1 MWRLGRHVGAV
12 GARAALAAT
21 VGVAARTAYAE
32 EAAPNTAIGRTAYA
46 EEAAPSTAIGGD
58 EVDEWEVEKEKCSF
72 CRAFLKSPCKLP
84 FKNWSICVDKA
95 KAEEADFVKVC
106 SEYTGALLECTSTH
120 SEFFTDLDKNDE
132 EEGEDEAESE
142 AEAETEAEAKPREA
156 EAIDDRAKGEEEAKK
171 S

>member
-1 MWRLGRHVGAV
+1 M
-12 GARAALAAT
+12 AAT
-21 VGVAARTAYAE
+21 VAA
-32 EAAPNTAIGRTAYA
+32 RTAYA

-106 SEYTGALLECTSTH
+106 SEYTGALLECTSTN
-120 SEFFTDLDKNDE
+120 SEFFADLDKSDDE
-132 EEGEDEAESE
+132 EGGDEAESE
-142 AEAETEAEAKPREA
+142 AETEAETETEAKPREA
-156 EAIDDRAKGEEEAKK
+156 EAIDDRVKGEEEAKK

>member
-1 MWRLGRHVGAV
+1 M
-12 GARAALAAT
+12 AAT
-21 VGVAARTAYAE
+21 VGVAA
-32 EAAPNTAIGRTAYA
+32 RTAYA

-142 AEAETEAEAKPREA
+142 AEAETEAEAEAKPREA

>member
-1 MWRLGRHVGAV
+1 M
-12 GARAALAAT
+12 AAT

-32 EAAPNTAIGRTAYA
+32 EAV
-46 EEAAPSTAIGGD
+46 PSTAIGGD

-106 SEYTGALLECTSTH
+106 SEYTGALLECTSSH

-142 AEAETEAEAKPREA
+142 AEAETEAEAEAKPREA

>member
-21 VGVAARTAYAE
+21 VAA
-32 EAAPNTAIGRTAYA
+32 RTAYA

-106 SEYTGALLECTSTH
+106 SEYTGALLECTSTN
-120 SEFFTDLDKNDE
+120 SEFFADLDKSDDE
-132 EEGEDEAESE
+132 EGGDEAESE
-142 AEAETEAEAKPREA
+142 AETETETEEKPREA